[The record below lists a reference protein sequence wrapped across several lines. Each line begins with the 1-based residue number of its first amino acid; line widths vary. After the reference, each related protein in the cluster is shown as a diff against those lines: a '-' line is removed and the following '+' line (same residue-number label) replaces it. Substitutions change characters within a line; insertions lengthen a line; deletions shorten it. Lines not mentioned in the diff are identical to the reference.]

1 MYDYNFT
8 FKLNIKN
15 DVLKKNV
22 SAVKERIKEL
32 KKLRK
37 MLFKQ

>member
-1 MYDYNFT
+1 MYNYNFT

-15 DVLKKNV
+15 NAFKKNV
-22 SAVKERIKEL
+22 LIIKKRIKEL

-37 MLFKQ
+37 MLFK